1 MIGNWFRN
9 LDYWVLFSVLGL
21 LTLSLMALY
30 SSTVASGGVNYF
42 EYQCY
47 WIAIGLV
54 LMIITSVLPFRW
66 IFASAYWLYGLAIL
80 TLVAVIFFGSTGYG
94 ATRWIRIGFL
104 RFQPSELAKIA
115 TILAVSRFLSS
126 DRIHINKIKDF
137 GLATFIIFVP
147 FLLIVGQP
155 DLGTALVFAAMAL
168 PIYLW
173 AGLAAT
179 NLVLIVTPFIVLLAS
194 FQYISFF
201 LVMVFFSLF
210 LFLIRKPVIIKTINF
225 IINIFVG
232 LITPLIWNQLKDYQK
247 QRIRIFWKP
256 ESDPL
261 GAGYQVIQSKV
272 AIGSG
277 GFFGKGFLKG
287 SQTQLRFLPEQH
299 TDFIYAVIGE
309 EFGWLGVFSGIFFF
323 TIFLIRCV
331 IIASQVKNK
340 FSGLCTIG
348 IGTVIGFHML
358 VNMGMTIGLLP
369 VTGLPLPFISYGG
382 SAMLTNLMMVGLLF
396 NFYRNR
402 FEY

>member
-1 MIGNWFRN
+1 MIGNWFRK
-9 LDYWVLFSVLGL
+9 LDYWIIFSVLGL
-21 LTLSLMALY
+21 LTLSLLALY
-30 SSTVASGGVNYF
+30 SSTAASGGANYF
-42 EYQCY
+42 KYQCF
-47 WIAIGLV
+47 WIGIGLF
-54 LMIITSVLPFRW
+54 LMVVASLLPSRW
-66 IFASAYWLYGLAIL
+66 IFFSAYWIYGLALIA
-80 TLVAVIFFGSTGYG
+80 LVAVIFFGSTGYG

-126 DRIHINKIKDF
+126 DRIQINKIKDF
-137 GLATFIIFVP
+137 GIATLIIFLP

-173 AGLAAT
+173 AGLATT
-179 NLVLIVTPFIVLLAS
+179 NVILIVAPFIVLLAS

-201 LVMVFFSLF
+201 LVMILLSLF
-210 LFLIRKPVIIKTINF
+210 LFLIRKSVVVKAINF
-225 IINIFVG
+225 ILNISVG
-232 LITPLIWNQLKDYQK
+232 LITPVIWNQLKDYQK

-309 EFGWLGVFSGIFFF
+309 EFGWLGVFGGILLFS
-323 TIFLIRCV
+323 ILLLRCV

-340 FSGLCTIG
+340 FSSLCAIG

-382 SAMLTNLMMVGLLF
+382 SAMITNLIMVGLLL